1 MTTRQGQA
9 PDVRTALDAASLEQ
23 AVFDHLRY
31 TLAKN
36 QASAT
41 PRDLYV
47 AVCHAVWD
55 RLVHRW
61 IETQGHYTEAD
72 VKRVYYL
79 SAEYLLGRQLEAN
92 LLNLGVYDAMAS
104 ALAARGVSL
113 DAVIAE
119 EEDPGLGNGGLGR
132 LAACFMDSL
141 ATLELP
147 AVGYGIRYEFGIF
160 RQEIRGGWQVEH
172 PDEWLRHGNPWEIA
186 RPERS
191 VTVGFGGHVDHRM
204 GLSGSYEPRWF
215 PAETVIGLPYDTPV
229 AGFGRNTVNNLRLWS
244 AVASEAF
251 DLQVFNDGDY
261 RRAVEGK
268 ADSESISK
276 VLYPKDDSYEGK
288 QLRLKQQYFFVACSI
303 HDLVERYRAHH
314 DDWAAFP
321 DKVAIQ
327 LNDTH
332 PAVAVAEL
340 MRVLVDLHGVPW
352 NTAWSLTRR
361 ATAYTNHTLLPEA
374 LETWSVELFGGLL
387 PRHLQI
393 IREIDRRFQ
402 REVQIRHPGRVELQ
416 ERMAI
421 VQHDQVRMAH
431 LATVGSHRV
440 NGVAELHSQL
450 LRDRVLVD
458 FANLWPDRFTNVT
471 NGVTP
476 RRWMVQCNRTLAD
489 AIVARI
495 GDGWVTDLDQLG
507 KLADFADDPA
517 WHEQLRSIKQHNK
530 EVLARL
536 VGQRTG
542 IQLDPTHLFDVQVK
556 RIHEYKRQLMLC
568 LYVVHLYVRAK
579 FHGEQPAPRAVMFGG
594 KAAPGYAVA
603 KQHVKLIHDVAHTI
617 NSDVDLHDALKL
629 VFLPNYNV
637 SFAERIVP
645 GTDLS
650 EQISMAGKEASGTGN
665 MKFQM
670 NGALTIGTL
679 DGANIEIREAV
690 GADNFFA
697 FGMDAPEVMQ
707 RRHAGYD
714 PRAAIAGDEALQE
727 VLELVDSGFFE
738 PEAIDVH
745 QDIVRYLRDHD
756 PYMICADFADYRR
769 AQAEAAA
776 VYADPARWWP
786 MVARNIAAAG
796 RFSSDRSI
804 ADYARKVWGVTGCTV
819 EI

>member
-1 MTTRQGQA
+1 MPT
-9 PDVRTALDAASLEQ
+9 PDVRTALDAATLERS
-23 AVFDHLRY
+23 VFEHLRY

-36 QASAT
+36 LASAT

-47 AVCHAVWD
+47 AVCHAVRD
-55 RLVHRW
+55 RVVQRW
-61 IETQGHYTEAD
+61 IDTQAQYTETD

-92 LLNLGVYDAMAS
+92 LLNLGVYDAMS
-104 ALAARGVSL
+104 EALANRGVSL
-113 DAVIAE
+113 DEVIAQ

-141 ATLELP
+141 ATLEIP

-160 RQEIRGGWQVEH
+160 RQEIREGWQVEQ
-172 PDEWLRHGNPWEIA
+172 PDEWLRHGNPWEVA

-191 VTVGFGGHVDHRM
+191 VTVGFGGHVDHAM
-204 GLSGSYEPRWF
+204 GLNGSYEPRWF
-215 PAETVIGLPYDTPV
+215 PDEAVIGLPYDTPV

-261 RRAVEGK
+261 RLAVQGK
-268 ADSESISK
+268 ADSEVISK
-276 VLYPKDDSYEGK
+276 VLYPKDDTYEGK
-288 QLRLKQQYFFVACSI
+288 LLRLKQQYFFVACSI

-314 DDWAAFP
+314 DDWSSFP
-321 DKVAIQ
+321 ERVAIQ

-332 PAVAVAEL
+332 PSVAVAEL

-374 LETWSVELFGGLL
+374 LETWSVELFGSLL

-402 REVQIRHPGRVELQ
+402 REVQIRYPGQDALRES
-416 ERMAI
+416 MAI
-421 VQHDQVRMAH
+421 VNQGSVRMAH
-431 LATVGSHRV
+431 LATVGSHKV

-476 RRWMVQCNRTLAD
+476 RRWMVQCNRPLAD

-495 GDGWVTDLDQLG
+495 GEEWVTDLEQLS
-507 KLADFADDPA
+507 KLEAFVDDPD
-517 WHEQLRSIKQHNK
+517 WHDELRGIKQTNK
-530 EVLARL
+530 DVLSAM
-536 VGQRTG
+536 VAERTG
-542 IQLDPTHLFDVQVK
+542 IQLDSSMLFDVQIK

-579 FHGEQPAPRAVMFGG
+579 FHGELPAPRAVMFGG

-603 KQHVKLIHDVAHTI
+603 KQHIKLIHDVAYTI
-617 NSDVDLHDALKL
+617 ERDEDLHGRLKL

-670 NGALTIGTL
+670 NGSLTIGTL
-679 DGANIEIREAV
+679 DGANVEIRDAV
-690 GADNFFA
+690 GEDNFFM
-697 FGMDAPEVMQ
+697 FGMDAEEAHQQ
-707 RRHAGYD
+707 RTRGYD
-714 PRAAIAGDEALQE
+714 PRAALAADPALQE
-727 VLELVDSGFFE
+727 VLQLLDSGFFE
-738 PEAIDVH
+738 PEAVAVH
-745 QDIVRYLRDHD
+745 QAIVRYVREDD

-769 AQAEAAA
+769 AQEEAAA
-776 VYADPARWWP
+776 AYAQPEKWWP

-804 ADYARKVWGVTGCTV
+804 VDYARRVWNVDSCHV
-819 EI
+819 AK

>member
-1 MTTRQGQA
+1 MTT
-9 PDVRTALDAASLEQ
+9 PDVRTALDTKSLER
-23 AVFDHLRY
+23 AVFEHLRY

-47 AVCHAVWD
+47 AVCHAVRD

-61 IETQGHYTEAD
+61 ITTQGHYTTAD

-92 LLNLGVYDAMAS
+92 LLNLGVYDRMQE
-104 ALAARGVSL
+104 ALAGRGIALS
-113 DAVIAE
+113 DVIAQ

-160 RQEIRGGWQVEH
+160 RQEIRDGWQVEH
-172 PDEWLRHGNPWEIA
+172 PDEWLRHGNPWEVA

-191 VTVGFGGHVDHRM
+191 VEVGFGGHVDHRM
-204 GLSGSYEPRWF
+204 GLSGSYEPQWF

-229 AGFGRNTVNNLRLWS
+229 AGFGKNTVNNLRLWS
-244 AVASEAF
+244 ALASEAF
-251 DLQVFNDGDY
+251 DLAVFNDGDY

-276 VLYPKDDSYEGK
+276 VLYPKDDSHEGK
-288 QLRLKQQYFFVACSI
+288 VLRLKQQYFFVCCSI
-303 HDLVERYRAHH
+303 HDIIDRYRAHH
-314 DDWAAFP
+314 DDWSAFP
-321 DKVAIQ
+321 EKVAIQ

-332 PAVAVAEL
+332 PAIAVAEL
-340 MRVLVDLHGVPW
+340 MRVLVDEHGVPW

-374 LETWSVELFGGLL
+374 LETWSVELFGALL

-393 IREIDRRFQ
+393 ILEIDRRFQ
-402 REVQIRHPGRVELQ
+402 REVQIRHPADDALRERV
-416 ERMAI
+416 AI
-421 VQHDQVRMAH
+421 VHDHQVRMAH

-440 NGVAELHSQL
+440 NGVAELHSHL
-450 LRDRVLVD
+450 LRERVLVD
-458 FANLWPDRFTNVT
+458 FASLYPDRFTNVT

-495 GDGWVTDLDQLG
+495 GSDWVTDLGQLS
-507 KLADFADDPA
+507 KLSSFADDAA
-517 WHEQLRSIKQHNK
+517 WHDELRTIKQHNK
-530 EVLARL
+530 EVLAEMVRE
-536 VGQRTG
+536 RTG
-542 IQLDPTHLFDVQVK
+542 IAIDPRVMFDVQVK

-579 FHGEQPAPRAVMFGG
+579 FHGELPAPRVVMLGG
-594 KAAPGYAVA
+594 KAAPGYAFA
-603 KQHVKLIHDVAHTI
+603 KQHIKLIHDVARTI
-617 NSDVDLHDALKL
+617 NRDETLEGRLKM

-679 DGANIEIREAV
+679 DGANVEIREAV
-690 GADNFFA
+690 GDENFFA
-697 FGMDAPEVMQ
+697 FGMNADEVMA
-707 RRHAGYD
+707 RRAAGYD
-714 PRAAIAGDEALQE
+714 ARQAVAGDEALQE
-727 VLELVDSGFFE
+727 VLDLVESGFFE
-738 PEAIDVH
+738 PEALDVH
-745 QDIVRYLRDHD
+745 QGIVQYVRGHD
-756 PYMICADFADYRR
+756 PYMIAADFADYRR
-769 AQAEAAA
+769 AQAAAEHA
-776 VYADPARWWP
+776 YATPERWWP

-804 ADYARKVWGVTGCTV
+804 RDYASKVWDLTPCDVV
-819 EI
+819 LAK